1 MPVLWV
7 VVAVVLLAAVYWWWR
22 WRSGAAG
29 PGRCYYQIAVLV
41 FAVGVAT
48 HTYLHWVTH
57 PGFAA
62 NGYTHGHN
70 FWFSMFYDLQT
81 HPDWKRRYAPI
92 YGDQTGDVLT
102 EHACRLYLANHRE
115 EWPRWNPTGGDPF
128 QAGFPQTGLED
139 LCRKAFFEFARRD
152 PIYVAQVWLVYH
164 PRVLL
169 AYTGIFFRQYLS
181 WLAPLPLVGL
191 LGLGVICGLI
201 AARPVVLDTITY
213 APVVAYLCVVAALP
227 NVASV
232 VIPETLT
239 DYFTLLAI
247 AIGMIIT
254 AAGAGMGLLISFAA
268 RSSSHGEMT
277 QGAVAANAP
286 SELVT

>member
-1 MPVLWV
+1 MALLATLYWLWRRLFAGERPNSHYYSMAALTLA
-7 VVAVVLLAAVYWWWR
+7 VAVSTY
-22 WRSGAAG
+22 S
-29 PGRCYYQIAVLV
+29 
-41 FAVGVAT
+41 
-48 HTYLHWVTH
+48 YLHLTTH

-70 FWFSMFYDLQT
+70 FWFSYVYDLQI
-81 HPDWKRRYAPI
+81 HPDWKKRYAPI
-92 YGDQTGDVLT
+92 YGDESGDILT
-102 EHACRLYLANHRE
+102 EHVCRLYLANHRE